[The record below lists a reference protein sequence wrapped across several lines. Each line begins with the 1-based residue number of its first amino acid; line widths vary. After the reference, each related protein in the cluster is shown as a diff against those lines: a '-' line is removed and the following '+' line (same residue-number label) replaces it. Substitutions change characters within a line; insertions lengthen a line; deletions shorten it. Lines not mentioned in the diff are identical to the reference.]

1 MGEHRN
7 MILAIVLAIGILL
20 VYDFFVLRPAAE
32 ERRAAAE
39 AAQAE
44 LAEAEGVQSDDAP
57 VATAEGFD
65 AITGGVGDLT
75 REQALAA
82 SQRVQIQ
89 TPSLSGSIALTGAR
103 FDDLQLLSYETEV
116 GSGEPVTLFTP
127 EGAEYGHYV
136 AAGWLGQSDGLPG
149 LSTDW
154 TLVEGDVLTPDTPVL
169 LEARAG
175 DLTFQRR
182 ITVDESYLFTVE
194 ETVINNGAGDVSL
207 QPYGV
212 VRHEDFPVL
221 DPNGF
226 ILHEG
231 ALGVT
236 GDIYFDRKYRWLG
249 NEDNRDR
256 EDTQEGEGG
265 WVGLTTKYWLAAI
278 VPDQDESIRAQFRT
292 LPRNELVF
300 EANYLSRPLAVAAG
314 ESLTR
319 TTYVYA
325 GAKDQPVL
333 AAYQR
338 DYDIPRLNAAID
350 WGMFWF
356 FTQPFFAALHFF
368 YGLLGNYGLAIM
380 VVTLAIKLVLFP
392 LNNRA
397 FASMAKMR
405 AVAPRMQEIR
415 ERNKDNPQ
423 AQQQAMM
430 ELYRKEKINPL
441 AGCLPILPQIPI
453 FFALYKTVFIS
464 LDARHAPFFGWI
476 TDMSAPDPTSMWN
489 LFGLLPFDPAGIPI
503 LGGVLAIGVWP
514 ILMGLSMWAQQSLNP
529 PPPDKIQRQI
539 FAFLPI
545 VFTIVLA
552 PFAAALVIYWTW
564 NNFLTILQQ
573 YYIMRRQGVTTELD
587 KNIARLSA
595 RIKGEAAPVFEDP
608 YAPKTAD
615 AAISDK
621 SGEAKGEDG
630 DKATAKPANADA
642 DSSPDGDGDD
652 TPPKPTG
659 GKRVTSNPAAKKKR
673 GGRKK

>member
-1 MGEHRN
+1 MGENRN

-20 VYDFFVLRPAAE
+20 VYDFFVLRPMAE
-32 ERRAAAE
+32 ERRAAQE

-44 LAEAEGVQSDDAP
+44 LGETAEQGDDAP
-57 VATAEGFD
+57 VADTGGFD
-65 AITGGVGDLT
+65 TLTEAAGALT
-75 REQALAA
+75 REQALAR
-82 SQRVQIQ
+82 SERVQIR

-103 FDDLQLLSYETEV
+103 FDDLQLLGYETEV
-116 GSGEPVTLFTP
+116 ESGEPVTLLAP
-127 EGAEYGHYV
+127 EGAEFGHWV
-136 AAGWLGQSDGLPG
+136 AAGWLGQADGLPG
-149 LSTDW
+149 LSTEW
-154 TLVEGDVLTPDTPVL
+154 TLTSGFELTPNTPIT

-175 DLTFQRR
+175 DLTFQRVISIDER
-182 ITVDESYLFTVE
+182 YLITIE
-194 ETVINNGAGDVSL
+194 ETVTNAGAGDVSL

-231 ALGVT
+231 AVGVT
-236 GDIYFDRKYRWLG
+236 GDIFFDRKFRWL
-249 NEDNRDR
+249 EDERDR
-256 EDTQEGEGG
+256 EDVQEGEGG

-278 VPDQDESIRAQFRT
+278 TPDQTETVRAQFRT

-300 EANYLSRPLAVAAG
+300 EANFLSRPVAVEAG
-314 ESLTR
+314 SSITR
-319 TTYVYA
+319 TMHVYA
-325 GAKDQPVL
+325 GAKDQTVL
-333 AAYQR
+333 SSYER
-338 DYDIPRLNAAID
+338 ETGIPRLTMAID

-356 FTQPFFAALHFF
+356 FTRPFFLALHFF
-368 YGLLGNYGLAIM
+368 DGLLGNYGLAIM

-489 LFGLLPFDPAGIPI
+489 LFGLLPFDPSGIPI
-503 LGGVLAIGVWP
+503 LGGVLAIGIWP

-539 FAFLPI
+539 FAVLPI
-545 VFTIVLA
+545 IFTIVLA

-564 NNFLTILQQ
+564 NNALTIAQQ

-595 RIKGEAAPVFEDP
+595 RIKGEEAPVFEDP
-608 YAPKTAD
+608 HAPKTTEP
-615 AAISDK
+615 AISDK
-621 SGEAKGEDG
+621 TAETKSDG
-630 DKATAKPANADA
+630 DAEADAAPANADGE
-642 DSSPDGDGDD
+642 DKPE
-652 TPPKPTG
+652 PPKPTG
-659 GKRVTSNPAAKKKR
+659 GRRVSSNPAAKKKR
-673 GGRKK
+673 GGGRKKPGGSR

>member
-1 MGEHRN
+1 MGENRN

-20 VYDFFVLRPAAE
+20 VYDFFVLRPMAE
-32 ERRAAAE
+32 ERRAAQE

-44 LAEAEGVQSDDAP
+44 LAGAVEQSDDAP
-57 VATAEGFD
+57 VADADGFD
-65 AITGGVGDLT
+65 QLTEAVGTLT
-75 REQALAA
+75 REQALGQ
-82 SQRVQIQ
+82 SERVLIR
-89 TPSLSGSIALTGAR
+89 TPALSGSIALTGAR
-103 FDDLQLLSYETEV
+103 FDDLQLLGYETEV
-116 GSGEPVTLFTP
+116 GSGEPVTLLAP
-127 EGAEYGHYV
+127 EGAEYGHWV
-136 AAGWLGQSDGLPG
+136 AAGWLGQAEGLPG
-149 LSTDW
+149 LSTNW
-154 TLVEGDVLTPDTPVL
+154 TLTSGFELTPDTPIT

-175 DLTFQRR
+175 DLSFRR
-182 ITVDESYLFTVE
+182 VVSIDDRYLITIE
-194 ETVINNGAGDVSL
+194 ETVTNAGDGDISL

-212 VRHEDFPVL
+212 VRQEGFPVL

-231 ALGVT
+231 AVGVT
-236 GDIYFDRKYRWLG
+236 GDIFFDRKYRWL
-249 NEDNRDR
+249 EDERDR
-256 EDTQEGEGG
+256 EDIQEGEGG

-278 VPDQDESIRAQFRT
+278 TPDQAETVRAQFRT

-300 EANYLSRPLAVAAG
+300 EANFLSRPIAVASGA
-314 ESLTR
+314 SITR
-319 TTYVYA
+319 TMHVYT
-325 GAKDQPVL
+325 GAKDQTVL
-333 AAYQR
+333 SSYER
-338 DYDIPRLNAAID
+338 GVGIPRLTMAID

-356 FTQPFFAALHFF
+356 FTRPFFSALHFF

-489 LFGLLPFDPAGIPI
+489 LFGLLPYDPSGLPV
-503 LGGVLAIGVWP
+503 LGGVLAIGIWP

-564 NNFLTILQQ
+564 NNFLTIVQQ

-587 KNIARLSA
+587 KNIARLAA
-595 RIKGEAAPVFEDP
+595 RIKGEEAPVFEDP
-608 YAPKTAD
+608 HAPKPAA

-621 SGEAKGEDG
+621 SDEAEPKGEDAA
-630 DKATAKPANADA
+630 KAAAANAE
-642 DSSPDGDGDD
+642 GDD
-652 TPPKPTG
+652 TPEPPKPTPG
-659 GKRVTSNPAAKKKR
+659 RRVSSNPAAKKKR
-673 GGRKK
+673 GGGRKKPGGSR